1 MKRKNW
7 DLTLK
12 WMSSFLK
19 YFTSAEWIIYY
30 HLVSKHQHG
39 KIKHDMHSQYEY
51 FWSKIRQKNR
61 WMSVIKCIIC
71 PTWSFLLSA
80 GNWWQLWN
88 FLVLTCLKP
97 WDIWPNM
104 MKKLQFRSLQFW
116 WIYLKCGFNWGDDIE
131 MTYWLM

>member
-1 MKRKNW
+1 MQQLFYSFSLEKLYFLSEIKMSHIKGFEHKRIIQSWRVLPSLSSHLKRKNW

-39 KIKHDMHSQYEY
+39 KIKHDMHSQYQY
-51 FWSKIRQKNR
+51 FRSKIRQKNCR
-61 WMSVIKCIIC
+61 MSVIKCIIC

-80 GNWWQLWN
+80 GNWWQ
-88 FLVLTCLKP
+88 
-97 WDIWPNM
+97 
-104 MKKLQFRSLQFW
+104 
-116 WIYLKCGFNWGDDIE
+116 
-131 MTYWLM
+131 